1 MAIRV
6 EKITSKECVELGG
19 IQRFCTNYYKAQ
31 LSHEKHNSS
40 RILTQR
46 KNPLPKN
53 ETLWVLE
60 RPVIFTLIKTTIS
73 FFRIL
78 N

>member
-19 IQRFCTNYYKAQ
+19 IQRFCSNYNKAE

-53 ETLWVLE
+53 ATLWVLE
-60 RPVIFTLIKTTIS
+60 RPVIFTLIKTTIL
-73 FFRIL
+73 FFVVF
-78 N
+78 